1 VASAAGGASCASSLP
16 VRTAERIV
24 EVTLRGKTAIVT
36 GAASGIGLATVLKY
50 LEADAAGVV
59 AVDVAP
65 ELPEPLARHA
75 AGGDRLRYVRGD
87 VGVEQTAVEFTRAA
101 LDAWGRIDV
110 LVNNAGI
117 SVVKAI
123 HSHTP
128 QEWDAVMNT
137 NVKAL
142 YWSARHVIPV
152 MMRQRSGVVLNTGSI
167 SGVAGIA
174 TQGAYGP
181 SKGAVH
187 QLTRQMAIEYAPHG
201 IRVNAVCCGTVD
213 TPIVH
218 RSAAASGDPERYW
231 AMLQENHPIGRIA
244 SADEVAAF
252 FTYMASDLA
261 SFFTGATLMMDG
273 GFSAR

>member
-1 VASAAGGASCASSLP
+1 M
-16 VRTAERIV
+16 

-65 ELPEPLARHA
+65 ALPEPLARHA
-75 AGGDRLRYVRGD
+75 AGGGRLRYVCGD
-87 VGVEQTAVEFTRAA
+87 VGVEATAAEFTRAA
-101 LDAWGRIDV
+101 VEAFGRVDV
-110 LVNNAGI
+110 LVNNAGV

-123 HSHTP
+123 HEHTP
-128 QEWDAVMNT
+128 EEWDAVMNA
-137 NVKAL
+137 NVKAA

-152 MMRQRSGVVLNTGSI
+152 MMRQRGGVVLNTGSI
-167 SGVAGIA
+167 SGVVGLA

-181 SKGAVH
+181 SKGAIH
-187 QLTRQMAIEYAPHG
+187 QMTRQMAVEYAPWG

-218 RSAAASGDPERYW
+218 QSAAASGDPERYW
-231 AMLQENHPIGRIA
+231 AALRDNHPVGRIA

-261 SFFTGATLMMDG
+261 SFFTGATIMMDG
-273 GFSAR
+273 GFTAR